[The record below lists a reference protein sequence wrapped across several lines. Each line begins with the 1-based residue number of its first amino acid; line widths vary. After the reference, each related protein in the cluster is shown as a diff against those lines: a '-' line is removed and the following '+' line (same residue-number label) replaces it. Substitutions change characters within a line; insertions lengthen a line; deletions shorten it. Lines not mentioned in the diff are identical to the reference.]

1 MLALILHY
9 VRNRFSLA
17 DILPAR
23 KGLFFRIECNRVL
36 AGKEGRGGLND
47 KLYSRG
53 VMSVH

>member
-23 KGLFFRIECNRVL
+23 KGLFFRIECNRVPVEV
-36 AGKEGRGGLND
+36 EGRGGLND
-47 KLYSRG
+47 KLYRRG
-53 VMSVH
+53 VMLVH

>member
-17 DILPAR
+17 GPLPAR
-23 KGLFFRIECNRVL
+23 KGLFFRMECNRVL
-36 AGKEGRGGLND
+36 TGVEGRGGLND